1 MAITESRAKQQG
13 DGEPPV
19 PGTGGSRRRH
29 PWRRRI
35 LLGLG
40 AFLVAAVVVLA
51 ILAGTYQPVQFGDAG
66 GGSFA
71 GLPAGTGLRAV
82 NTFGGVTGETY
93 VPPQLGV
100 FTIGESIQNSGPEPV
115 TIEAV
120 SILSPQDQAFQTR
133 GERPWPLTPAGSAA
147 WTSDKYSLDQKP
159 PFSGSSVAG
168 LSLAPGQMIRVGIP
182 VRMSGTCYD
191 RDGWTGTDVF
201 YVKERFLFFT
211 QWVAVKFQSPYLLR
225 EPSYPGGE
233 PAKDLICLSR

>member
-1 MAITESRAKQQG
+1 MAITESHAKQQG

-19 PGTGGSRRRH
+19 SGTGGSRRRH
-29 PWRRRI
+29 PWRRRV

-40 AFLVAAVVVLA
+40 AFLAAAMVTLA
-51 ILAGTYQPVQFGDAG
+51 VLAGTYQPVQFGDAS

-82 NTFGGVTGETY
+82 NTFGGAIGETY

-100 FTIGESIQNSGPEPV
+100 FTIAESIQNTGPVPV

-120 SILSPQDQAFQTR
+120 SILSPQDQAYETQ
-133 GERPWPLTPAGSAA
+133 GQPPSPLTPAGSVA
-147 WTSDKYSLDQKP
+147 WWSDKYSLDQEP

-168 LSLAPGQMIRVGIP
+168 ISIAPGQMIRVGIP

-191 RDGWTGTDVF
+191 PAGWTGTDVF

-211 QWVAVKFQSPYLLR
+211 HWVAVNFERSYILR
-225 EPSYPGGE
+225 APSNPGGE
-233 PAKDLICLSR
+233 PAKDLVCLSK